1 MNLVIAMIVFMVF
14 LTAFI
19 FVQGLLKSMGASQKR
34 IDNRLEG
41 LDQASQLYDHRD
53 DEIKGTLSSRLAK
66 SALEHFGK
74 LMFGLSPKSK
84 RDQLETLLRRA
95 GKNEKSAV
103 GRWYIN
109 KLLFGVLLPILIGIG
124 FYFTGTAVIMSLIY
138 VILIGVTIQ
147 FLLTILLKRSVTSRQ
162 NEIRNNI
169 PDALDLITVSVEAG
183 LSFDGA
189 MDRVIRQMHSALAT
203 ELAIALKEMRMGKTR
218 REGLRALSERCDVDD
233 LTTLV
238 GALIQADEL
247 GVSIGK
253 VLRIQSQQMREK
265 RRQRAREKA
274 MKAPI
279 TLLFPLMFFIFPTI
293 FVILLGPALIQM
305 LDVF

>member
-1 MNLVIAMIVFMVF
+1 MSHLIGMIVFMVF

-19 FVQGLLKSMGASQKR
+19 FVQALLKSIGASQRR
-34 IDNRLEG
+34 IDKRLKD
-41 LDQASQLYDHRD
+41 LDSDHELYDHREED
-53 DEIKGTLSSRLAK
+53 MEGTLSSRLIKPAV
-66 SALEHFGK
+66 EHFGK
-74 LMFGLSPKSK
+74 FMFGLSPKSK
-84 RDQLETLLRRA
+84 RDQLERLLRRA
-95 GKNEKSAV
+95 GQNEKSAV

-109 KLLFGVLLPILIGIG
+109 KIIYGVILPVLIGGI
-124 FYFTGTAVIMSLIY
+124 FYITGTDVIMSLIY
-138 VILIGVTIQ
+138 IGLIGFTIQ
-147 FLLTILLKRSVTSRQ
+147 FFLTLLLKRRVTSRQ

-189 MDRVIRQMHSALAT
+189 MDRVIRQMQTALSV

-218 REGLRALSERCDVDD
+218 REGLRALSERCAVDD

-247 GVSIGK
+247 GVSIGT
-253 VLRIQSQQMREK
+253 VLRIQSKQMREK
-265 RRQRAREKA
+265 RSQRAREKA

-279 TLLFPLMFFIFPTI
+279 KLLFPLMFFIFPTI
-293 FVILLGPALIQM
+293 FVILLGPAIIQM
-305 LDVF
+305 IDVF